1 MHRTSDCAGLS
12 DRERPIGL
20 SIGSDAHA
28 AFCALI
34 DGHRIERR
42 AGATIRLEGED
53 DGTVNGDGTVYFVLS
68 GWLTTSKSTLDGH
81 RQIIDVMLPG
91 DALDPGAAG
100 SAMSAIEIQALTDT
114 TLAVIEGHDWTRL
127 LVRHPEIGRAVN
139 RAGKAALW
147 RMSERM
153 LRLGKGSAE
162 SIIAFT
168 LCELCLRS
176 TTHGL
181 VAGKSF
187 HIPMTQQQLGDLC
200 GLSAVH
206 VCRTLRRLDRNG
218 ILTVTDHMD
227 VFVDDLEA
235 LTEIAEI
242 DPETLRAEIIP
253 AA

>member
-1 MHRTSDCAGLS
+1 MHQTSDCAGLS
-12 DRERPIGL
+12 ERHRPVGL
-20 SIGSDAHA
+20 GLGSDAHS

-34 DGHRIERR
+34 DGHRMERR
-42 AGATIRLEGED
+42 AGTIITLEGEGEG
-53 DGTVNGDGTVYFVLS
+53 DGNGDGTVYFVLS
-68 GWLTTSKSTLDGH
+68 GWLISSKSTLDGH
-81 RQIIDVMLPG
+81 RQIVDVMLPG
-91 DALDPGAAG
+91 DSLDPGSAG
-100 SAMSAIEIQALTDT
+100 GDMSAIEIQALTDT
-114 TLAVIEGHDWTRL
+114 TLAVIEGRDWTRL
-127 LVRHPEIGRAVN
+127 LNQHPDIGRAVN
-139 RAGKAALW
+139 RAGKAATW
-147 RMSERM
+147 RMCERM

-176 TTHGL
+176 TDHGL
-181 VAGKSF
+181 IAGRKF

-206 VCRTLRRLDRNG
+206 VCRTLRRLERNG

-227 VFVDDLEA
+227 IVVDDLDT

-242 DPETLRAEIIP
+242 DPDTLRQEIIP